1 MTPSLIVNRSDITVL
16 HIEHDSDNRRVVR
29 DVLVNAGLK
38 VLEASTGIEGIR
50 KALSVVPNVILL
62 DIALPDLDGYEVTL
76 KIRGDA
82 RGRDIPIVALS
93 DEADSRMIQAVGC
106 DGLIVKPIE
115 ISKLSHQVM
124 AFAHAGRPTVNIRSA
139 SQRDDDSDLL
149 LLQGHKLADKLQN
162 KIEELQR
169 SNRALLE
176 SEKIRTDFYRNLS
189 HELST
194 PLTPAVGYLN
204 MLLNEDLG
212 ELTPLQRKAIESIGR
227 GVNKVRAMVENL
239 LDVTALSTGKMS
251 FFSREYDFNMQAR
264 EAIKL
269 CSEQFRERGIR
280 VDFSIPKSEFAG
292 VGDSEKLRR
301 AMVQLLE
308 NAGKFCKP
316 DGQVHVCTRRTAD
329 RFMYLVYDSGS
340 GIPKQ
345 ELQAIFKT
353 FYQIDGSPTR
363 EHGGTGLGLALARK
377 IIERFGGKIWAES
390 PPTEHSVGFEWA
402 QTLVGLW
409 VPTIVKNR
417 EE

>member
-1 MTPSLIVNRSDITVL
+1 MTIPKSEVTVL
-16 HIEHDSDNRRVVR
+16 HIESNADNRRLVHET
-29 DVLVNAGLK
+29 LVNNGIN
-38 VLEASTGIEGIR
+38 VVDASTGIDGIQ
-50 KALSVVPNVILL
+50 KALSSSPDVILL
-62 DIALPDLDGYEVTL
+62 DIELPDLDGYEVTL

-82 RGRDIPIVALS
+82 RGKDVPIVALAS
-93 DEADSRMIQAVGC
+93 QTDNRMIQAVGC

-115 ISKLSHQVM
+115 ISKLPSQIR
-124 AFAHAGRPTVNIRSA
+124 AFAEAGRPQLQIRSG
-139 SQRDDDSDLL
+139 SDRDDDSGLL
-149 LLQGHKLADKLQN
+149 LLQGHKLADKLQS
-162 KIEELQR
+162 KVQELER
-169 SNRALLE
+169 TNRALLE

-227 GVNKVRAMVENL
+227 GVNKVRSMVENL

-251 FFSREYDFNMQAR
+251 FFAREYDFNMQAR
-264 EAIKL
+264 EALKL
-269 CSEQFRERGIR
+269 CAEQFRERGIH
-280 VDFSIPKSEFAG
+280 VDSSIPKSQFVG
-292 VGDSEKLRR
+292 HGDSEKLRR

-308 NAGKFCKP
+308 NAVKFCKP

-329 RFMYLVYDSGS
+329 RFMYMVYDSGT
-340 GIPKQ
+340 GIPEQ

-377 IIERFGGKIWAES
+377 IIERFGGEIWAES
-390 PPTEHSVGFEWA
+390 PPSEYAVGFEWA
-402 QTLVGLW
+402 QTMVGLW
-409 VPTIVKNR
+409 VPVRVADNQS
-417 EE
+417 

>member
-1 MTPSLIVNRSDITVL
+1 MTIPKNEVTVL
-16 HIEHDSDNRRVVR
+16 HIESNADNRRLVHET
-29 DVLVNAGLK
+29 LVNNGIN
-38 VLEASTGIEGIR
+38 VIDASTGIDGIQ
-50 KALSVVPNVILL
+50 KALSSSPDVILL
-62 DIALPDLDGYEVTL
+62 DIELPDLDGYEVTL

-82 RGRDIPIVALS
+82 RGKDVPIVALARQT
-93 DEADSRMIQAVGC
+93 DNRMIQAVGC

-115 ISKLSHQVM
+115 ISKLPNQIR
-124 AFAHAGRPTVNIRSA
+124 AFAEAGRPQLQIRSG
-139 SQRDDDSDLL
+139 SDRDDDSGLL
-149 LLQGHKLADKLQN
+149 LLQGHKLADKLQS
-162 KIEELQR
+162 KVQELER
-169 SNRALLE
+169 TNRALLE

-227 GVNKVRAMVENL
+227 GVNKVRSMVENL

-251 FFSREYDFNMQAR
+251 FFAREYDFNMQAR
-264 EAIKL
+264 EALKL
-269 CSEQFRERGIR
+269 CAEQFRERGIH
-280 VDFSIPKSEFAG
+280 VDSSIPKSQFVG
-292 VGDSEKLRR
+292 HGDSEKLRR

-308 NAGKFCKP
+308 NAVKFCKP

-329 RFMYLVYDSGS
+329 RFMYMVYDSGT
-340 GIPKQ
+340 GIPEQ

-377 IIERFGGKIWAES
+377 IIERFGGEIWAES
-390 PPTEHSVGFEWA
+390 PPSEYAVGFEWA
-402 QTLVGLW
+402 QTMVGLW
-409 VPTIVKNR
+409 VPVRVADNQS
-417 EE
+417 

>member
-1 MTPSLIVNRSDITVL
+1 MTSSTMAKKTEVTVL
-16 HIEHDSDNRRVVR
+16 HIEHDADNRRLVR
-29 DVLVNAGLK
+29 EILTNNGVQVI
-38 VLEASTGIEGIR
+38 EASTGIDGIR
-50 KALSVVPNVILL
+50 KALSVSPDVILL
-62 DIALPDLDGYEVTL
+62 DIELPDLDGYEVTL

-82 RGRDIPIVALS
+82 RARDIPIIALS
-93 DEADSRMIQAVGC
+93 TQADSRMVQAVGC
-106 DGLIVKPIE
+106 DGLIIKPIE
-115 ISKLSHQVM
+115 ISKITNQVN
-124 AFAHAGRPTVNIRSA
+124 AFAQAGRPTVNIRSLA
-139 SQRDDDSDLL
+139 ERDDDSGLL
-149 LLQGHKLADKLQN
+149 LLQGHKLADKLQH
-162 KIEELQR
+162 KLEELQR
-169 SNRALLE
+169 ANRALLE

-251 FFSREYDFNMQAR
+251 FFSREYDFNTQAR

-269 CSEQFRERGIR
+269 CAEQFRERGIH
-280 VDFSIPKSEFAG
+280 VDSSIPKSEFAG

-308 NAGKFCKP
+308 NAIKFCKP
-316 DGQVHVCTRRTAD
+316 EGQVHVCTRRTAD
-329 RFMYLVYDSGS
+329 RFMYLVYDSGT
-340 GIPKQ
+340 GIPEQ

-390 PPTEHSVGFEWA
+390 PPKEHAVGFEWA
-402 QTLVGLW
+402 QTMVGLW
-409 VPTIVKNR
+409 VPAKVKPDAD
-417 EE
+417 